1 MRFTSDSPPLAPDPR
16 SAFTDQ
22 LSNTERL
29 SAAVEFVNSCVK
41 SRFENLYENPSVEK
55 DDIPKI
61 LASPDSITT
70 LANYVNKTPQC
81 CSMIEYLRTLGTAEP
96 KKLLQSI
103 VKSSVEKI
111 NHDFEQYRA
120 HKPKITSHRLN
131 QFFKKND
138 IDVQVEIFHNQ
149 INPSG
154 SYTPVSRRAT
164 LLPPIRP
171 PVHRPSDPSSSKQK
185 KVSSKLLRVVNTVP
199 VVQTNEDV
207 VLDLPLVVENTALPP
222 VVSSKSQKSSKSHSV
237 HKMGITLLR
246 QALSRG
252 DIVLKPNRTYV
263 FISPTDRQLEE
274 LRDTLAK
281 QNRDLSEVSLMAL
294 KAHLLHKD
302 KTHPA
307 KVMKNEYGASFEFT
321 VNPNV
326 LHMTNPIKLEYPVIE
341 IIEKPKKIQVVQ
353 KKATA
358 TYSINVMVIDTMIKP
373 VQV

>member
-1 MRFTSDSPPLAPDPR
+1 MPFTIDSPPLAPDPR

-29 SAAVEFVNSCVK
+29 SAAVEFVNSFVK

-61 LASPDSITT
+61 LASADSVTT
-70 LANYVNKTPQC
+70 LRNYVNKTPQC
-81 CSMIEYLRTLGTAEP
+81 CSMIEYLRTLGTAKPE
-96 KKLLQSI
+96 KLLQSI

-120 HKPKITSHRLN
+120 HKPQITSHRLN
-131 QFFKKND
+131 RFFKKND

-149 INPSG
+149 IDPSG

-171 PVHRPSDPSSSKQK
+171 PVHRPVDSSSSKQK

-199 VVQTNEDV
+199 VVQTTEETA
-207 VLDLPLVVENTALPP
+207 LDLPQVVENTALPP
-222 VVSSKSQKSSKSHSV
+222 VVSSKTQKSTKPHSV

-246 QALSRG
+246 QAIING
-252 DIVLKPNRTYV
+252 DIVLKPGRTYV

-302 KTHPA
+302 KTHP
-307 KVMKNEYGASFEFT
+307 VRIMKNEYGASFEFT

-326 LHMTNPIKLEYPVIE
+326 LRMTEPIQLEYPVIE
-341 IIEKPKKIQVVQ
+341 IIEKPKKIQVTQ
-353 KKATA
+353 RKATV
-358 TYSINVMVIDTMIKP
+358 TYSVNVMVIDTMIKP
-373 VQV
+373 VKV